1 MTRNMGKLHIPMAT
15 RPKAGV
21 RCMSSAAEPAGVA
34 RGSRHPLPGYTPW
47 IFTTK
52 ALVILAVLVLAWM
65 AMSLSRPVQ
74 GADRGAA
81 DPPVAPAGPLTFDE
95 SVKLAIQHSP
105 YFAKSSL
112 EIDVRRM
119 DESDS
124 RYGMIPPLT
133 FRTYYY
139 VNQPN
144 VEGIYSRPYSLNF
157 ATDPYNPLGSYFDLQ
172 AQKLATQAAIL
183 MHLNTISRGVQRLG
197 QFYLELDG
205 LQKLTGYQQEL
216 INLTRE
222 SLKYAENRFSL
233 GTATSLEVK
242 VARQEWQL
250 ARGEDQRMA
259 LSRQR
264 VLTNLKNFLGL
275 KSHQEITADSRDAR
289 GQVLGSFDPAAATL
303 DQTKSRSYELK
314 ALELKKQLQSYNV
327 SLAIAKIFPTFIL
340 NTQTPDPLSVTTA
353 RGLYVGIGLEV
364 PVWDG
369 FKRIRNV
376 SRQKAILRQFGAE
389 KESRE
394 NDLED
399 QWLTAK
405 GNLQNA
411 AMALKLAQSQEELAR
426 LKAHQQEIRYESGD
440 APLPVFLESRKGILE
455 AQKTTTLKTLDYNKA
470 VLALRQI
477 SGDLGN
483 SYVHASS
490 WQK

>member
-1 MTRNMGKLHIPMAT
+1 MTRDMGKLHIPMAP
-15 RPKAGV
+15 RPKAGL
-21 RCMSSAAEPAGVA
+21 RGLNSAAEPAGVA

-47 IFTTK
+47 IFPTK
-52 ALVILAVLVLAWM
+52 AMVILAVLVVAWM
-65 AMSLSRPVQ
+65 ALFLSRPVQ
-74 GADRGAA
+74 GADLGAA
-81 DPPVAPAGPLTFDE
+81 DPPVAPAGPLTFDD
-95 SVKLAIQHSP
+95 SVKLAIHHSP

-139 VNQPN
+139 VNHPSG
-144 VEGIYSRPYSLNF
+144 EGINPKPYSLSF
-157 ATDPYNPLGSYFDLQ
+157 VTEPYNPLGSYFTLQ
-172 AQKLATQAAIL
+172 AQKLATQMAIL
-183 MHLNTISRGVQRLG
+183 MHLKIISKGLDRLG
-197 QFYLELDG
+197 QFYLELDA

-216 INLTRE
+216 IKLAKENLT
-222 SLKYAENRFSL
+222 YAENRFRL

-250 ARGEDQRMA
+250 AQGEAERMA
-259 LSRQR
+259 MSRKR

-275 KSHQEITADSRDAR
+275 KSPQEITPDSRDAR
-289 GQVLGSFDPAAATL
+289 HQVLGSFDPATATL
-303 DQTKSRSYELK
+303 EQTKNRSYELK

-327 SLAIAKIFPTFIL
+327 SLAIAKVFPTIL
-340 NTQTPDPLSVTTA
+340 FNTQTPDPLSVTSA
-353 RGLYVGIGLEV
+353 RGLYVGIGLDV

-376 SRQKAILRQFGAE
+376 SRQKAILREVGAE

-405 GNLQNA
+405 GDLQNA
-411 AMALKLAQSQEELAR
+411 IMALKLAQSQEELAR
-426 LKAHQQEIRYESGD
+426 LQAHQHEISYESGEE
-440 APLPVFLESRKGILE
+440 PLPVFLESRQGILE
-455 AQKTTTLKTLDYNKA
+455 AQKNTALKTLDYNKT

>member
-1 MTRNMGKLHIPMAT
+1 
-15 RPKAGV
+15 
-21 RCMSSAAEPAGVA
+21 
-34 RGSRHPLPGYTPW
+34 
-47 IFTTK
+47 
-52 ALVILAVLVLAWM
+52 
-65 AMSLSRPVQ
+65 
-74 GADRGAA
+74 
-81 DPPVAPAGPLTFDE
+81 
-95 SVKLAIQHSP
+95 
-105 YFAKSSL
+105 
-112 EIDVRRM
+112 
-119 DESDS
+119 
-124 RYGMIPPLT
+124 
-133 FRTYYY
+133 
-139 VNQPN
+139 
-144 VEGIYSRPYSLNF
+144 
-157 ATDPYNPLGSYFDLQ
+157 
-172 AQKLATQAAIL
+172 LATQAAIL
-183 MHLNTISRGVQRLG
+183 IHLNTISRGLQRLG

-222 SLKYAENRFSL
+222 NLKYAENRFSL

-242 VARQEWQL
+242 VARQECQL

-289 GQVLGSFDPAAATL
+289 GQVLGSFDPVAATL

-327 SLAIAKIFPTFIL
+327 SMAIAKIFPTFIF
-340 NTQTPDPLSVTTA
+340 NTMTPDPLSVTTA